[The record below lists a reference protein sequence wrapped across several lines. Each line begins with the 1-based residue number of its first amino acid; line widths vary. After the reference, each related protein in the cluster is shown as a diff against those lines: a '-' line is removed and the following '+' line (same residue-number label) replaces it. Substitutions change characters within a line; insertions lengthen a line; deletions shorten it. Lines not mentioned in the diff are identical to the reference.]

1 MTNAELHVLLNAAL
15 AQLKTL
21 DLPTTNL
28 TGNTQRQTIQVQSDL
43 ARMAADC
50 LYLIKQRNE
59 LIE

>member
-1 MTNAELHVLLNAAL
+1 MDNEELQTLLNAAL

-28 TGNTQRQTIQVQSDL
+28 TGNTQRQTIQVQADL

-50 LYLIKQRNE
+50 LYIIRNR
-59 LIE
+59 